1 MLGIDMAQLHETSSA
16 HLEVILSLLHS
27 SKWESQA
34 PTANNPTLRK
44 LTIAGGGEGKH
55 IHASKMILQEYI
67 DCMWCMP

>member
-34 PTANNPTLRK
+34 PTANNPTPPK
-44 LTIAGGGEGKH
+44 ANHCWGGGGEAH
-55 IHASKMILQEYI
+55 TCI
-67 DCMWCMP
+67 